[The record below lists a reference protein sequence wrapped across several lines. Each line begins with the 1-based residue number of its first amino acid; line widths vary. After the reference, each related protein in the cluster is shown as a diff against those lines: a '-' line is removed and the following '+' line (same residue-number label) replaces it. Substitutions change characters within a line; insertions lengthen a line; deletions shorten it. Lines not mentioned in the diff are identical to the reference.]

1 MTDLNPTTPLEHA
14 VNDWYQ
20 ENVEEEYTKCL
31 EDLSQHGCISGMV
44 GGLIYYTDT
53 TAFYLKHQKEIDAL
67 AYELADSCGC
77 RIDELLRGW
86 DTEDPFARET
96 TNQNI
101 LAWFGFEETAR
112 NLAGAARRGSHPWR
126 NGRLL

>member
-1 MTDLNPTTPLEHA
+1 MEDLNPTTPLEHA

-20 ENVEEEYTKCL
+20 ENVEEEYTECL
-31 EDLSQHGCISGMV
+31 ADLAQHGCQSGMV
-44 GGLIYYTDT
+44 PELIYYTDT
-53 TAFYLKHQKEIDAL
+53 TAFYLKHQREIDAMISEYASSGL
-67 AYELADSCGC
+67 GSPEDF
-77 RIDELLRGW
+77 LRDW

-112 NLAGAARRGSHPWR
+112 NLAGAAG
-126 NGRLL
+126 LDI